1 MKAKDLKPGD
11 KLTVCGVGWTVT
23 SGLDSD
29 DEIGFITGAVAM
41 RHYVRADDVDTMLEN
56 GATVRR
62 DGPIVVEG
70 LVYADNAGLGCDHGL
85 ETRGALMKAVKE
97 TGWKHGTP
105 VKITVEKL

>member
-11 KLTVCGVGWTVT
+11 KLTVCGVEWHVDRLYATYAEMS
-23 SGLDSD
+23 SGD
-29 DEIGFITGAVAM
+29 DLWSPFYSII
-41 RHYVRADDVDTMLEN
+41 DTMLEN

-70 LVYADNAGLGCDHGL
+70 VVYVDSACLGCAHGL

-97 TGWKHGTP
+97 TGWRHGTP